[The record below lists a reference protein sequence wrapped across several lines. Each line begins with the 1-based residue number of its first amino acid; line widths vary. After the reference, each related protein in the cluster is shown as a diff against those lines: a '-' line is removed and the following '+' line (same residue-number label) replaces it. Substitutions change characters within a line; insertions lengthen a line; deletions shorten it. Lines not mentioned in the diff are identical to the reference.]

1 MKFEVNVNV
10 MPQQAL
16 LDPQGRAVQNAML
29 RMGYAGVQDVRIGKH
44 IVLHL
49 EAASGDVARQMVNA
63 LCAGLLSNP
72 VMEGFEYTLRV
83 CEESPATR

>member
-1 MKFEVNVNV
+1 
-10 MPQQAL
+10 
-16 LDPQGRAVQNAML
+16 
-29 RMGYAGVQDVRIGKH
+29 VRIGKH

-49 EAASGDVARQMVNA
+49 EAASEDVARQMVNA